1 MGTNTNQT
9 TSQENGPILQ
19 LKRPLLPID
28 EYAAR
33 EGLSKSLVEECGKLG
48 IVQIR
53 KYKGKTFVV
62 DVPLS
67 THPYTSEIT
76 AEAAQPTDKTIQ
88 AKKISELLQKVIS
101 GDPILQKA
109 RKMGVPDMPETPD
122 ERAES
127 NNESVEAGAIS
138 ALVKMLR
145 EASKITDKPVETVD
159 DETDQAENIPES
171 IQTMSPE
178 ILEIINELT
187 AAADEITRTES
198 PSKPIKPPD
207 MDIFEI
213 TDEPSEAADETVEA
227 VEMPQSTHIPQ
238 NDGFQVATLTAQA
251 RSKRIWQIATF
262 FSLTLLFAALS
273 ANIWFY
279 MDRQIQLHRLDLA
292 NASIQ
297 QSLNNSANNSAKA
310 NQRAEIFQN
319 ELDNSRA
326 EVNRLNTELD
336 NSRAE
341 VNRLNTEL
349 DRSKAELKTVQNE
362 LTQARQNLKTI
373 HERNARAVER
383 LNRQIQKLSGQPA
396 QQLQ

>member
-33 EGLSKSLVEECGKLG
+33 EGLSKGLVEECGKLG
-48 IVQIR
+48 IVQTR

-67 THPYTSEIT
+67 PHPYTSEIT
-76 AEAAQPTDKTIQ
+76 TEAAQPTDKTIQ

-101 GDPILQKA
+101 GDPISQKA
-109 RKMGVPDMPETPD
+109 RKMEVPDRPETPD

-145 EASKITDKPVETVD
+145 EASKIIDKPVETVD
-159 DETDQAENIPES
+159 DETDQAENIPEL

-178 ILEIINELT
+178 VLEIINELT
-187 AAADEITRTES
+187 TTADEITRTES
-198 PSKPIKPPD
+198 LSKPIKPPD

-227 VEMPQSTHIPQ
+227 EEMPQSTHIPQ

-292 NASIQ
+292 TASIQ
-297 QSLNNSANNSAKA
+297 QSLNDSAKA
-310 NQRAEIFQN
+310 NQRAETFQN

-326 EVNRLNTELD
+326 EIRRLD
-336 NSRAE
+336 
-341 VNRLNTEL
+341 TEL

-362 LTQARQNLKTI
+362 LTRARQDLKTI
-373 HERNARAVER
+373 QERNARAVER
-383 LNRQIQKLSGQPA
+383 LNRQIQKLSSQPHSSSNNPA
-396 QQLQ
+396 IP